1 MPLHSQPREMAARGV
16 HDAAF
21 RVLQA
26 HTGTPQGICVV
37 DIGAGMGAFSRRL
50 LTAGYSVLACDLYPE
65 SFRVPEITCLPVTLS
80 GELPYAEHSA
90 DVAVALELFE
100 HIDGHETLLNEIH
113 RVLKPGGTL
122 LVTTPNI
129 LNLKSR
135 ISFLMTGFLYNFPPL
150 DPDIQD
156 PVHQHISPFS
166 LDRYR
171 WRLRQQRESGYRKL
185 QQPRRLI
192 SPAAGLAVA
201 PEDRWS
207 RRVPRSWRQKSC
219 PWRPRCSVSRP

>member
-1 MPLHSQPREMAARGV
+1 MAARGV

-65 SFRVPEITCLPVTLS
+65 FFRVPEITCLPVTLS

-122 LVTTPNI
+122 LLTTPNI

-150 DPDIQD
+150 DPEIQD

-171 WRLRQQRESGYRKL
+171 WRLRQSGFEL
-185 QQPRRLI
+185 
-192 SPAAGLAVA
+192 G
-201 PEDRWS
+201 
-207 RRVPRSWRQKSC
+207 
-219 PWRPRCSVSRP
+219 SVSVDRYRLSSRIWAFLIPLIRLVTWRAARRSSGVRMQNMTRILLGRILILCATRS